1 MFTVKHNADGSIEHY
16 KERLVAKRY
25 TQTYGI
31 DYAKTLAPISKLN
44 TFRVLLSIA
53 ANLDWPLH

>member
-1 MFTVKHNADGSIEHY
+1 MKHNADGSIEHY